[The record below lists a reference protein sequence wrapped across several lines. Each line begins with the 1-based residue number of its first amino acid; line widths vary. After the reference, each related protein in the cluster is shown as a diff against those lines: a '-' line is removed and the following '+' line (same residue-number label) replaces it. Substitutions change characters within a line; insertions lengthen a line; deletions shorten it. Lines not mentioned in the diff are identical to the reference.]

1 MEYKFNIQIENLF
14 LYAINKA
21 HEFKMYKNY
30 IYGSTEN
37 IK

>member
-21 HEFKMYKNY
+21 HEFKMCKNY
-30 IYGSTEN
+30 IYGSIGN

>member
-1 MEYKFNIQIENLF
+1 MKYKFNIQIENLF

-21 HEFKMYKNY
+21 HEFKMRKNY
-30 IYGSTEN
+30 VYGSIGN